1 MSDQHSP
8 DIAISV
14 LPITQKQL
22 AFARTL
28 ALRNAVILPWD
39 AQQDRRALSEWI
51 DVQKRMTPVG
61 LDSPSSR
68 QIAFAERIARRKRTS
83 VPEHC
88 FKSREEMTRWI
99 SRHI

>member
-8 DIAISV
+8 DIATSA

-22 AFARTL
+22 AFARSL
-28 ALRNAVILPWD
+28 ALRNAAVLPWE

-51 DVQKRMTPVG
+51 DVQKRMTPAG
-61 LDSPSSR
+61 LDCPSSK
-68 QIAFAERIARRKRTS
+68 QVAFAEKIARRKRTA